1 MPGHPGS
8 QCGTPCF
15 LENPHHIGRGVPHV
29 EPKSC
34 RMNNPWTPERVKK
47 LTELWLAGWTRAQV
61 AEALGPPVTESAV
74 KGKVRRLGLKRDGGT
89 AGKRHTGAQTPRRA
103 SPARSA
109 QSAAGLDSVAHG
121 SAVPAAGA
129 GSSELSRHSFP
140 DTADELA
147 WSPEDAPGEGSTGDA
162 LETGEPLSE
171 DQPTFVSDRRPDPA
185 SDAMAPGAGAAD
197 SASERTGEREFRF
210 PGYNECHWPHG
221 EPDNPDFDFCLA
233 PAAPGK
239 SYCEEHAEQAYRKK
253 GS

>member
-1 MPGHPGS
+1 
-8 QCGTPCF
+8 
-15 LENPHHIGRGVPHV
+15 
-29 EPKSC
+29 
-34 RMNNPWTPERVKK
+34 MNNPWTPERVKK

-109 QSAAGLDSVAHG
+109 QSAAGSDSAAHG

-129 GSSELSRHSFP
+129 GSSELSRHSFQ

-147 WSPEDAPGEGSTGDA
+147 WSPEDASGEGSTGDA